1 MQKFSSKPIFEGWGA
16 SGRRLQCVD
25 CHAGGEPA
33 RVVLGGLPAIPGRSM
48 VEKRLRMMESDFDAF
63 RKLLL
68 LEPRGYPCQNANF
81 VIPPTGCHPTAA
93 YGVIIAEQGHV
104 YPAMSGHNLMCV
116 ATALL
121 EAGMVRMFEPST
133 DFDLETP
140 AGLVSVS
147 ADCKHGKVVQV
158 TLRNVASF
166 CRPEDMDIE
175 IDVPELG
182 KVTLDVAYGGM
193 FYAIVDASTL
203 GLQLLSK
210 HGREI
215 CRLGEMIK
223 TACREQHPVKHP
235 EFDYPGCDILVFTEN
250 QRSGTTRLCGKNAV
264 VMSNGRLSWDRP
276 ETWTGMLDRSPC
288 GTGTS
293 AVMAQLHAR
302 SISFP
307 SEVKS
312 KQKRYSYQYFGAGR
326 AEEDFVHESIV
337 GTHFTGRAWIT
348 QYCDVVCDPSDPF
361 PEGYVV
367 GDIWPPDIEGPVRKR
382 RAGRS
387 GAASLP
393 AKRRRTTTST
403 LRWASSLASKRADA
417 VSASAAPAPTFSF
430 TSHVHGKVPTN
441 DDGFMIR
448 LGTQDGF
455 RGRWYCGRI
464 LDPSDIPGASEQCG
478 PEGGP
483 QCHSCARYQATY
495 EPDLNDDGYPVKRSL
510 NTKSCFLFYCGRS
523 GVVAGTGGKCA
534 GEGPQCPSCQR
545 LQQSFKAGHVND
557 EGCIVM
563 LGTTKGYTGLFYCG
577 RVLGV
582 RVIPDSDGRCGPSD
596 GPQCPSCKR
605 YQKSQQVVIDEDE
618 PKPSETPHAPA
629 PPEAQ
634 RPVQAPL
641 AKVKR
646 ELPDQQTAPP
656 APPAPPAPAE
666 APRARADTRPTSQVK
681 DKPQAPA
688 EDMRRSGKEPNK
700 GRQSTRQEAVPD
712 LPQPKR
718 IVCSVCERSD
728 HPDRN

>member
-1 MQKFSSKPIFEGWGA
+1 MFPFA
-16 SGRRLQCVD
+16 
-25 CHAGGEPA
+25 EP
-33 RVVLGGLPAIPGRSM
+33 LP
-48 VEKRLRMMESDFDAF
+48 
-63 RKLLL
+63 
-68 LEPRGYPCQNANF
+68 
-81 VIPPTGCHPTAA
+81 
-93 YGVIIAEQGHV
+93 
-104 YPAMSGHNLMCV
+104 
-116 ATALL
+116 
-121 EAGMVRMFEPST
+121 
-133 DFDLETP
+133 
-140 AGLVSVS
+140 
-147 ADCKHGKVVQV
+147 
-158 TLRNVASF
+158 
-166 CRPEDMDIE
+166 
-175 IDVPELG
+175 
-182 KVTLDVAYGGM
+182 
-193 FYAIVDASTL
+193 
-203 GLQLLSK
+203 
-210 HGREI
+210 
-215 CRLGEMIK
+215 
-223 TACREQHPVKHP
+223 
-235 EFDYPGCDILVFTEN
+235 
-250 QRSGTTRLCGKNAV
+250 
-264 VMSNGRLSWDRP
+264 
-276 ETWTGMLDRSPC
+276 DRS
-288 GTGTS
+288 
-293 AVMAQLHAR
+293 R
-302 SISFP
+302 
-307 SEVKS
+307 
-312 KQKRYSYQYFGAGR
+312 
-326 AEEDFVHESIV
+326 
-337 GTHFTGRAWIT
+337 
-348 QYCDVVCDPSDPF
+348 
-361 PEGYVV
+361 
-367 GDIWPPDIEGPVRKR
+367 PPDIEGPVRKC

-417 VSASAAPAPTFSF
+417 VSASAAPAPTFSL

-646 ELPDQQTAPP
+646 ELPDQQAAPP

-666 APRARADTRPTSQVK
+666 APRARADTRPTSQ
-681 DKPQAPA
+681 DRPQAPSTSTVA
-688 EDMRRSGKEPNK
+688 RGTEDTRRSGKEPSK

-718 IVCSVCERSD
+718 LMCSVCERSD
-728 HPDRN
+728 HPETLLLCDGGLPGCEESTHLGCCNPPLKAVPEGDWFCASCQKQRRKPGSLAKPKSAPVVPAVPRHHQKGKGKGGGKGEVQSLGAALKVAAAEVPKPRTLD